1 MSPSKNIQLDDFDLA
16 ILDRLQINNRTSLQD
31 IGKSVNLSAAA
42 VQRQVRRM
50 EDARVIQSNAA
61 IIDPASVGRPI
72 TIVVE
77 VQIDSEQA
85 DLMDAARS
93 EFAAA
98 PEVQQCYYV
107 TGAADFILVL
117 TVSTMEEYEQLSR
130 RLFLENKNVK
140 HFSTF
145 IAMNRVKTSLKS
157 LSSLKNSGPRT
168 NVQAGP
174 EIKDT
179 FSDAGLRDGKAWIIR
194 HGRVRRKNQPS

>member
-1 MSPSKNIQLDDFDLA
+1 MPLSKNIQLDDFDLA

-42 VQRQVRRM
+42 VQRRVRRM

-145 IAMNRVKTSLKS
+145 VAMNRVKTSLKVP
-157 LSSLKNSGPRT
+157 LTLKKQRT
-168 NVQAGP
+168 AN
-174 EIKDT
+174 E
-179 FSDAGLRDGKAWIIR
+179 
-194 HGRVRRKNQPS
+194 QPSET